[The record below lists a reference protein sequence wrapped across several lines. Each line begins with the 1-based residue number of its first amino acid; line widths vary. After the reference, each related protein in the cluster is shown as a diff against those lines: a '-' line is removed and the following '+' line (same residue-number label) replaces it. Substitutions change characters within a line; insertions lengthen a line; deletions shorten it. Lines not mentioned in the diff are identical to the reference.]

1 MDWEALQLSLY
12 LGLAAAA
19 ILIPAGLLI
28 SRALA
33 WRRFPGR
40 SLVQALLALPLILPP
55 TVLGY
60 YLLVAFGPG
69 GIPGRAYEALFS
81 GSLIFSFEGLV
92 AASLIFNL
100 PFAVQPMQ
108 RGFESIPQA
117 LREAAWCSGLS
128 TWRTFWLVELPLA
141 WPGVLAAFVLT
152 LAHTLGEF
160 GVVLMVGGS
169 IEGETRTISIAIYD
183 RVQAL
188 DYGAAAY
195 MCAVLVGISFA
206 AIAFLYMLDNRAG
219 RAHAR

>member
-1 MDWEALQLSLY
+1 ALRLSLY
-12 LGLAAAA
+12 LGLATAA
-19 ILIPAGLLI
+19 ILIPAGLI
-28 SRALA
+28 IARAMA

-60 YLLVAFGPG
+60 YLLVAFGSDAL
-69 GIPGRAYEALFS
+69 PGRAYQVLF
-81 GSLIFSFEGLV
+81 GEPLVFSFEGLV

-108 RGFESIPQA
+108 RGFETIPQA

-141 WPGVLAAFVLT
+141 WPGVLAASILT
-152 LAHTLGEF
+152 VAHTLGEF
-160 GVVLMVGGS
+160 GVVLMVGGM
-169 IEGETRTISIAIYD
+169 IQGETRTISLAIYD
-183 RVQAL
+183 RAQAL
-188 DYGAAAY
+188 DYSAAGY
-195 MCAVLVGISFA
+195 MCAVMVGISFA
-206 AIAFLYMLDNRAG
+206 AIALIYMLDDRVA